1 MLRALLYRL
10 QRVVMPAEFAI
21 AFAGGTARVERGSP
35 PAAWIADCRDLAR
48 ELELEEGRVD
58 AVRVA
63 GRLQLRFSPDVPRAL
78 HQRFRNVFGTHSAAH
93 GGERRRR

>member
-1 MLRALLYRL
+1 MLRGFLYGL
-10 QRVVMPAEFAI
+10 QRLAMPAEFAI
-21 AFAGGTARVERGSP
+21 VFAPGTARVDRGSP
-35 PAAWIADCRDLAR
+35 PAGWVADCADLAR
-48 ELELEEGRVD
+48 EFALARGRID

-78 HQRFRNVFGTHSAAH
+78 HQRFRNVFGTYAAAR

>member
-1 MLRALLYRL
+1 MLRALLYHL
-10 QRVVMPAEFAI
+10 QRVAMPAEFAI
-21 AFAGGTARVERGSP
+21 GFAGGTARVARGSP
-35 PAAWIADCRDLAR
+35 PAGWIADCGDLAR
-48 ELELEEGRVD
+48 EFGLEHGRID

-78 HQRFRNVFGTHSAAH
+78 HQRFRNVFGTYSAAR